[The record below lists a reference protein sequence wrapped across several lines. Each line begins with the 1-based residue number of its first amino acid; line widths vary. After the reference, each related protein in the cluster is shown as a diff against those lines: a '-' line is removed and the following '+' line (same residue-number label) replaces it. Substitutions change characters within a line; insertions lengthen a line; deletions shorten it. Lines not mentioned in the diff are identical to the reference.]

1 MSPPGIRL
9 LAIVEAATVTGPAKN
24 LLEFCRAIRQPG
36 IEPAVSVEIG
46 AFLRG
51 KDSEFLE
58 AARAGGMPV
67 HPIVEQGAFD
77 GRILRQLRVLAARSN
92 PDIIQTHAVKSH
104 FLTRLSGIWK
114 RHAWVAFHHGYTA
127 TDLKMRLYNQL
138 DRWSLRAPR
147 RICTVSHAF
156 ERQLLARGVPASR
169 ITVVDNAIDAGWW
182 RARVASVDR
191 GALRRQLGIGE
202 EEKVIIAIGRLSREK
217 AHIHL
222 VRAFERLRTARGS
235 GALRLVIAGDGPER
249 QILEQAAGEGVLF
262 AGQVRDPAPYF
273 AIADVMA
280 LPSLSEGSPNVLL
293 EAMAAGVPVVATRVG
308 GIPEMVEDG
317 VSALLAPPADPPA
330 LAAAIGRLLDD
341 PSLAAAIVDKAGGLL
356 SRRYSPLHR
365 ARTLAALYAEVLS
378 TRQ

>member
-9 LAIVEAATVTGPAKN
+9 LAIIEADTVTGPAKN
-24 LLEFCRAIRQPG
+24 LLEFCRTAGQAG
-36 IEPAVSVEIG
+36 IEPAVTVEIG
-46 AFLRG
+46 VFLRG
-51 KDSEFLE
+51 KDSEFAE
-58 AARAGGMPV
+58 AARASGVPV
-67 HPIVEQGAFD
+67 HAIAEQGSFD
-77 GRILRQLRVLAARSN
+77 RRVLRQLRTLVVRSN

-104 FLTRLSGIWK
+104 FLARLSGIWK
-114 RHAWVAFHHGYTA
+114 LRAWIAFHHGYTT

-147 RICTVSHAF
+147 RICTVSQAF
-156 ERQLLARGVPASR
+156 ERQLRARGVPSSR
-169 ITVVDNAIDAGWW
+169 ITVVDNAIDAGYW
-182 RARVASVDR
+182 RARVARVDR
-191 GALRRQLGIGE
+191 GSVRRQLGIGD

-222 VRAFERLRTARGS
+222 VRAFEHLRARGS

-249 QILEQAAGEGVLF
+249 RMLEQAAGKGVVF
-262 AGQVRDPAPYF
+262 TGQVRDPAPYF

-341 PSLAAAIVDKAGGLL
+341 PSLAAAIADKAGALL
-356 SRRYSPLHR
+356 ARRYSPLHR
-365 ARTLAALYAEVLS
+365 ARTLAALYAKVLA
-378 TRQ
+378 TRL